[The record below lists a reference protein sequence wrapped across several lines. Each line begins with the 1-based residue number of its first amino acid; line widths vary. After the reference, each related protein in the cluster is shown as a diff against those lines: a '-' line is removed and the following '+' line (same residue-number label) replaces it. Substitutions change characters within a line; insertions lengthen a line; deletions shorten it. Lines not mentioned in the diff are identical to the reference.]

1 MTVNAEIEA
10 GVEIYAKAE
19 VQLEASV
26 LGKYMSMHSVG
37 KCNVLIYRLDQGF
50 EAGVNLKPYLGGS
63 ISAATSKYII
73 AIECEKR

>member
-26 LGKYMSMHSVG
+26 LGRCISICQVG
-37 KCNVLIYRLDQGF
+37 VDGIC
-50 EAGVNLKPYLGGS
+50 
-63 ISAATSKYII
+63 
-73 AIECEKR
+73 